1 LFEKIVRAILN
12 YFLHRGIKDSDISKL
27 DLDLKKNNGK
37 YVLKIN
43 STTAVATKGEPIR
56 KDTGSR
62 NTIIVFSI
70 SLAITILLDVGGI
83 LLPDAS
89 LGRSL
94 VFWGEFPAI
103 LVNIISARY
112 IIRNLS

>member
-1 LFEKIVRAILN
+1 MN
-12 YFLHRGIKDSDISKL
+12 YFLHRGIKESDISKL
-27 DLDLKKNNGK
+27 ALDLKQDNGK
-37 YVLKIN
+37 YVLKIS
-43 STTAVATKGEPIR
+43 STTMVATKGEPIR

-70 SLAITILLDVGGI
+70 SLALSILLDVGGM

-89 LGRSL
+89 LGRTL

-112 IIRNLS
+112 VIKNLR

>member
-1 LFEKIVRAILN
+1 VFEKIVRAILN
-12 YFLHRGIKDSDISKL
+12 YFLHRGIPDSDISKL
-27 DLDLKKNNGK
+27 ALDVKKSDGK
-37 YVLKIN
+37 YIFKVS
-43 STTAVATKGEPIR
+43 STTAIATKGEPIR

-62 NTIIVFSI
+62 NTIIVFSV
-70 SLAITILLDVGGI
+70 SLAITILLDVGG
-83 LLPDAS
+83 LLAPDAT

-112 IIRNLS
+112 IIRNLG